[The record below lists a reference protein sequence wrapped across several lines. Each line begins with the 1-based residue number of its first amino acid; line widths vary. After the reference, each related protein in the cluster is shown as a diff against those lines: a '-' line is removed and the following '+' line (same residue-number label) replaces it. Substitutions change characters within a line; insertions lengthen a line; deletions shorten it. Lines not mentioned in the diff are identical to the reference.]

1 MRLNNNNLNTI
12 KMKAIKNTITFLILL
27 TFFTAAKPGNV
38 IVGHTNNDTLKL
50 LWADEF
56 SKDGLPDSTKWGY
69 DLGAGGWGNN
79 EAEYYTNRAENAVVK
94 DGVLKI
100 NLIKENYNG
109 SAYTSARMLTKN
121 KFSFTYGR
129 VEARAKL
136 PIGGG
141 TWPAIWMLGNDPKNV
156 GWPGMGEIDIM
167 EHLGNQLNTI
177 YGTLHYPGRSGGNA
191 DGGTRVITNAA
202 TEFHIYSVEWTAAAV
217 KMYVDGQ
224 LIHAVTNSASLPFNH
239 DFFLIMNMAMGGNF
253 GGAIDPAVTKATM
266 EVDYIR
272 VYQ

>member
-1 MRLNNNNLNTI
+1 
-12 KMKAIKNTITFLILL
+12 MKAIKITAAFLGLL
-27 TFFTAAKPGNV
+27 IFFTAAKPGTV
-38 IVGHTNNDTLKL
+38 TAGHTTNDTLKL
-50 LWADEF
+50 VWADEF
-56 SKDGLPDSTKWGY
+56 NKDGLPDSTKWGY

-79 EAEYYTNRAENAVVK
+79 EAEYYTSRAENAVVK
-94 DGVLKI
+94 GGLLKI
-100 NLIKENYNG
+100 NLIMENYNG
-109 SAYTSARMLTKN
+109 SAYTSARLLTKN

-136 PIGGG
+136 TTGGG
-141 TWPAIWMLGNDPKNV
+141 TWPAIWMLGNDPNNV

-177 YGTLHYPGRSGGNA
+177 YGTLHYPGRAGGNA
-191 DGGTRVITNAA
+191 DGGTRVISNAA
-202 TEFHIYSVEWTAAAV
+202 TEFHLYSVEWNAAAV
-217 KMYVDGQ
+217 KIYVDGQ